1 MNTSVYVNS
10 QLVGTRPYGF
20 ISFSFDLTPYL
31 NKQGDNVIAV
41 KVDNSQQPNSRWYTG
56 CGIYRHVYLMKSTD
70 VRVAQW
76 GVQAITEVKKGV
88 GNVMLN
94 TQIENL
100 SGRNRRLMVR
110 QKVWNKNHEV
120 VAQSSKA
127 INVVAPVTM
136 VSQQMRVQKPKLWS
150 LSSPYLYTVTTEVL
164 ENDRVIDCDTF
175 NLGLRTVKF
184 DVQKGFFLNGENIKI
199 NGVCLHGD
207 LGCLGAAINED
218 ALHRQVKMMMEMG
231 VNAIRCSHNPPAPE
245 LLNLCDSLGVL
256 VVDESFDS
264 WLQGKTPYDY
274 SLYFKSWFERDLR
287 DMVLRDRNHP
297 SIILWSIGNEVL
309 EQWNKVNNSGMA
321 LEDVNIL
328 LNNTRDKSALSQ
340 GDTLNLNSKLTQA
353 LAAIVRRYDPTRMIT
368 AGCNE
373 VSPDNNLFKSGA
385 LDVIGF
391 NYHQKKVKD
400 VPQNFP

>member
-1 MNTSVYVNS
+1 M
-10 QLVGTRPYGF
+10 
-20 ISFSFDLTPYL
+20 
-31 NKQGDNVIAV
+31 
-41 KVDNSQQPNSRWYTG
+41 
-56 CGIYRHVYLMKSTD
+56 
-70 VRVAQW
+70 
-76 GVQAITEVKKGV
+76 
-88 GNVMLN
+88 
-94 TQIENL
+94 
-100 SGRNRRLMVR
+100 
-110 QKVWNKNHEV
+110 
-120 VAQSSKA
+120 
-127 INVVAPVTM
+127 
-136 VSQQMRVQKPKLWS
+136 
-150 LSSPYLYTVTTEVL
+150 
-164 ENDRVIDCDTF
+164 
-175 NLGLRTVKF
+175 
-184 DVQKGFFLNGENIKI
+184 
-199 NGVCLHGD
+199 
-207 LGCLGAAINED
+207 
-218 ALHRQVKMMMEMG
+218 
-231 VNAIRCSHNPPAPE
+231 
-245 LLNLCDSLGVL
+245 L

-373 VSPDNNLFKSGA
+373 VSPNNNLFKSGA

-400 VPQNFP
+400 VPQNFPGKPFLMTETVSALQTLGIL